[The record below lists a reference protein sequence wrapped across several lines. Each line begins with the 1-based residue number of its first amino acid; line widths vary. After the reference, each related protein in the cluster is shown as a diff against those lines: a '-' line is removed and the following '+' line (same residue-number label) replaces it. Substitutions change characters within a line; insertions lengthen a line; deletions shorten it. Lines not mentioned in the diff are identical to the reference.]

1 MLAKGWIA
9 TRLRRL
15 PSRYVET
22 TISSVRN
29 GVFLLKEQRLGF
41 KPKQA
46 VVTNYI
52 STSYSTKKKKKKKK
66 KSRSYSS
73 HTHQP
78 GDRKGDRDGDEGRK

>member
-15 PSRYVET
+15 PPRYVET

-52 STSYSTKKKKKKKK
+52 STSYSTKNPVPI
-66 KSRSYSS
+66 
-73 HTHQP
+73 HLTHISP
-78 GDRKGDRDGDEGRK
+78 VIEKEIETEMKEENRINSL

>member
-15 PSRYVET
+15 PPRYVET

-29 GVFLLKEQRLGF
+29 GVFLLKERCLGF

-52 STSYSTKKKKKKKK
+52 STSYSTNPVPI
-66 KSRSYSS
+66 
-73 HTHQP
+73 HLTHISP
-78 GDRKGDRDGDEGRK
+78 VIEKEIETEMKEENRINSL